1 MLIDGHA
8 RAAAAFYILDHV
20 DPSSRVVIH
29 DFFADKMS
37 NWLLCDLLK
46 FYRVDSLTNEMQP
59 YISGGSVIVLQKRK
73 EVGAR
78 LTKDLYGDI
87 VDDAM
92 HEYMQCP

>member
-1 MLIDGHA
+1 M
-8 RAAAAFYILDHV
+8 
-20 DPSSRVVIH
+20 
-29 DFFADKMS
+29 K
-37 NWLLCDLLK
+37 
-46 FYRVDSLTNEMQP
+46 P